1 MNRLWASASG
11 AALSCALI
19 LGAQGGALANDAL
32 VELAKSPENW
42 VMTGRDYNAQNFS
55 PSTQITKE
63 NVGELRPAWSFS
75 TGVLHGHEGTPLVVD
90 GKMFVHTPFP
100 TRRLRSTSTS
110 RARSCGRTS
119 RARTPR
125 PAPWPAATWSI
136 AALPT
141 GRATMRSTR

>member
-100 TRRLRSTSTS
+100 LSL
-110 RARSCGRTS
+110 
-119 RARTPR
+119 
-125 PAPWPAATWSI
+125 I
-136 AALPT
+136 HI
-141 GRATMRSTR
+141 